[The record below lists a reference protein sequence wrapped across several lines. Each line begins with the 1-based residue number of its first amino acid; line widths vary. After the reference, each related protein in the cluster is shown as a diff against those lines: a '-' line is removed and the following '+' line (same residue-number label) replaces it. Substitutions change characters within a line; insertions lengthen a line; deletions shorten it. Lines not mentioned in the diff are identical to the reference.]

1 MPNIAKL
8 VEDIPTAP
16 RSTDKSDVVV
26 MSVLS
31 SEQRH
36 STGTAHGY
44 GREEII
50 VEDTL
55 VDEMLVDVGKVFT
68 FCKGTDV
75 LIVRNCFVIVS
86 DITARHALI
95 FTDYDDV
102 GLLVDSKSVHR
113 EEERACTRKKE
124 RFGS

>member
-1 MPNIAKL
+1 MLNIAKL

-26 MSVLS
+26 MSILS

-44 GREEII
+44 GRKEIV

-55 VDEMLVDVGKVFT
+55 VDEMRVDVRKVFT
-68 FCKGTDV
+68 FCKGTNV
-75 LIVRNCFVIVS
+75 LIVRNFFVIIS
-86 DITARHALI
+86 DITARQAI
-95 FTDYDDV
+95 DIY
-102 GLLVDSKSVHR
+102 GLR
-113 EEERACTRKKE
+113 
-124 RFGS
+124 